1 MTSLSGKTS
10 GTKTGGLRER
20 KKART
25 KLAIQAHAV
34 RLFRE
39 HGFGSTTVEQVA
51 EAAEVSPSTVFRY
64 FPTKEDLVVTD
75 DYDPIIFAAFAEQ
88 PPELDLVQAWRTAM
102 WDGIAQMTEQDVTM
116 QLDRGRLLLSVPEL
130 WGATLHSITD
140 TLGIMTKLSAERIGR
155 PPDDPAVR
163 ATVGAIFGV
172 LLTAALEWVKT
183 EDTDILSSIEQ
194 AFASLENGLL
204 R

>member
-1 MTSLSGKTS
+1 MTSAAGSK
-10 GTKTGGLRER
+10 GGLRER

-25 KLAIQAHAV
+25 KLAIQGHAI

-39 HGFGSTTVEQVA
+39 RGFAATTVEQVA

-64 FPTKEDLVVTD
+64 FPTKEDLVVND
-75 DYDPIIFAAFAEQ
+75 DYDPIIFAAFVAQ
-88 PPELDLVQAWRTAM
+88 PPELNLIQAWRAAM
-102 WDGIAQMTEQDVTM
+102 WDGMAQMTEDDLTT

-130 WGATLHSITD
+130 WGATLHSIRD
-140 TLGIMTKLSAERIGR
+140 TMATMTRLSAERLGR
-155 PPDDPAVR
+155 PTDDPAVQ

-172 LLTAALEWVKT
+172 LLTTSLEWVRS
-183 EDTDILSSIEQ
+183 EDTDILSSIENALTQ
-194 AFASLENGLL
+194 LDDGLL